1 MDEPALG
8 APDSTPTTPWI
19 RFPAYQAVALTF
31 QQAPARMYLRQGSY
45 DAHPVLDLPGF
56 PKTSYDIDT
65 KSQPA
70 DMPLMMAKCICV
82 LFPIEIVRV
91 RIYHQ
96 D

>member
-1 MDEPALG
+1 MMA
-8 APDSTPTTPWI
+8 
-19 RFPAYQAVALTF
+19 
-31 QQAPARMYLRQGSY
+31 Y
-45 DAHPVLDLPGF
+45 DAQPVLNLPGF

-70 DMPLMMAKCICV
+70 DLPLMMAKRICV
-82 LFPIEIVRV
+82 FFPIEIVRV